1 MAITRPI
8 LLLATITALLPL
20 SDQFEPRKRTGGYS
34 SRLRIK
40 ELCKDRVFNEYFR
53 EKKTDNCAKVSKCDT
68 SRTGLSKL
76 TCSAPLVF
84 DVDIQICNYEDR
96 VNNCDRSERIPECS
110 EVEEGT
116 ECREVEIQAKDPSV
130 QVEAEDDLPP
140 ECDKEKCVLP
150 ACFCSADGTLAPGVA
165 PEEGGLSIDE
175 VPQMILI
182 SFNGAVTGQNMALY
196 ERLFKTNRVN
206 PNGCSVK
213 GTFFVSHKYTNYSA
227 VTELHRKGHEI
238 AVFSVSNNDQEEYW
252 QKGDYDTWLLE
263 MAGNRQILETFAGIK
278 DQSVVGVRAPYL
290 KVGGDTQF
298 KMMNDT
304 YFPYDASIT
313 VPLGRVPVWPYTL
326 DYRIP
331 HTCHGNCPK
340 ESWPIWEMPIN
351 ELDRRED
358 PTFDEELTG
367 CPLVSSCTNIQD
379 TDQFKTLLENN
390 FNRHYSTNRAPLSLS
405 FNPFWLYSNKGFIE
419 VFENWMDS
427 VLARYKDVFFVTN
440 YQALLWITNP
450 TNVNNLG
457 VFEEWKDKCKVE
469 GQPLC
474 SLPNVCPLT
483 TAELPGETIRLHT
496 CGQCPNK
503 YPWLLDPEGAGFSRS

>member
-1 MAITRPI
+1 M
-8 LLLATITALLPL
+8 
-20 SDQFEPRKRTGGYS
+20 
-34 SRLRIK
+34 
-40 ELCKDRVFNEYFR
+40 
-53 EKKTDNCAKVSKCDT
+53 
-68 SRTGLSKL
+68 
-76 TCSAPLVF
+76 VF

-130 QVEAEDDLPP
+130 QVEAEEDLPP

-367 CPLVSSCTNIQD
+367 C
-379 TDQFKTLLENN
+379 K
-390 FNRHYSTNRAPLSLS
+390 
-405 FNPFWLYSNKGFIE
+405 
-419 VFENWMDS
+419 
-427 VLARYKDVFFVTN
+427 
-440 YQALLWITNP
+440 
-450 TNVNNLG
+450 
-457 VFEEWKDKCKVE
+457 
-469 GQPLC
+469 
-474 SLPNVCPLT
+474 
-483 TAELPGETIRLHT
+483 
-496 CGQCPNK
+496 
-503 YPWLLDPEGAGFSRS
+503 

>member
-1 MAITRPI
+1 
-8 LLLATITALLPL
+8 
-20 SDQFEPRKRTGGYS
+20 
-34 SRLRIK
+34 
-40 ELCKDRVFNEYFR
+40 
-53 EKKTDNCAKVSKCDT
+53 
-68 SRTGLSKL
+68 
-76 TCSAPLVF
+76 
-84 DVDIQICNYEDR
+84 
-96 VNNCDRSERIPECS
+96 
-110 EVEEGT
+110 
-116 ECREVEIQAKDPSV
+116 
-130 QVEAEDDLPP
+130 
-140 ECDKEKCVLP
+140 
-150 ACFCSADGTLAPGVA
+150 
-165 PEEGGLSIDE
+165 
-175 VPQMILI
+175 
-182 SFNGAVTGQNMALY
+182 
-196 ERLFKTNRVN
+196 
-206 PNGCSVK
+206 
-213 GTFFVSHKYTNYSA
+213 VSHKYTNYSA

>member
-1 MAITRPI
+1 M
-8 LLLATITALLPL
+8 
-20 SDQFEPRKRTGGYS
+20 
-34 SRLRIK
+34 
-40 ELCKDRVFNEYFR
+40 
-53 EKKTDNCAKVSKCDT
+53 
-68 SRTGLSKL
+68 
-76 TCSAPLVF
+76 F

-96 VNNCDRSERIPECS
+96 VNNCDRAERIPECG
-110 EVEEGT
+110 EVQGEDT
-116 ECREVEIQAKDPSV
+116 ECREVEVVAQV
-130 QVEAEDDLPP
+130 GQVEEEEDLLP
-140 ECDKEKCVLP
+140 ECDRETCLLP
-150 ACFCSADGTLAPGVA
+150 SCYCSNDGTLAPGVD
-165 PEEGGLSIDE
+165 PEQGGLNIDE

-182 SFNGAVTGQNMALY
+182 SFNGAVTGQNMAMY
-196 ERLFKTNRVN
+196 ERIFNNNRVN
-206 PNGCSVK
+206 PNGCTVK
-213 GTFFVSHKYTNYSA
+213 GSFFVSHKYTNYSA

-238 AVFSVSNNDQEEYW
+238 GVFSVSNNDDEEYW

-304 YFPYDASIT
+304 YFPYDSSIT

-331 HTCHGNCPK
+331 HSCHGNCPK
-340 ESWPIWEMPIN
+340 ESWPLWEMPIN

-379 TDQFKTLLENN
+379 TDQFKTLLQNN

-405 FNPFWLYSNKGFIE
+405 FTPFWLYSNKGFIE

-450 TNVNNLG
+450 TNVNNIG
-457 VFEEWKDKCKVE
+457 VFEEWKDKCKVKNT
-469 GQPLC
+469 PLD
-474 SLPNVCPLT
+474 VYFDHLT
-483 TAELPGETIRLHT
+483 DRPS
-496 CGQCPNK
+496 Q
-503 YPWLLDPEGAGFSRS
+503 FVV